1 MKNTRICE
9 TQEFM
14 KNTKS
19 TKNAATMET
28 MEIYPRSQRWKFII
42 QTLLA
47 ILSAIATSFGV
58 SSCVAAL

>member
-1 MKNTRICE
+1 MKNTRIYE
-9 TQEFM
+9 TQESM

>member
-1 MKNTRICE
+1 
-9 TQEFM
+9 M
-14 KNTKS
+14 KNTKF
-19 TKNAATMET
+19 TKNAATMEI

>member
-1 MKNTRICE
+1 MENEEIME
-9 TQEFM
+9 
-14 KNTKS
+14 
-19 TKNAATMET
+19 NAATMENI
-28 MEIYPRSQRWKFII
+28 EIFPRNQRWKFII

>member
-1 MKNTRICE
+1 ME
-9 TQEFM
+9 
-14 KNTKS
+14 
-19 TKNAATMET
+19 NATTMENI
-28 MEIYPRSQRWKFII
+28 EIFPRNQRWKFII

>member
-1 MKNTRICE
+1 
-9 TQEFM
+9 M
-14 KNTKS
+14 KNTKPME
-19 TKNAATMET
+19 NAVTMGT
-28 MEIYPRSQRWKFII
+28 IEIYPRSQRWKFII

>member
-1 MKNTRICE
+1 MKIAT
-9 TQEFM
+9 
-14 KNTKS
+14 
-19 TKNAATMET
+19 TMENI
-28 MEIYPRSQRWKFII
+28 EIYPKNQRWRFII